1 MRHKTLLALGIFLI
15 LYLPTQAQID
25 TNAPKR
31 YKWEVATDLLWLI
44 NKNNIPASSI
54 FVRRHFVTKKG
65 KNVALR
71 MRLGWD
77 FDYDKKTSY
86 DFDRRVNP
94 QTLTNIVDETKK
106 YVISP
111 FVVLGYQKSILYA
124 KYEIFYGADV
134 MLKYWTGEEKTIS
147 ELSPILNP
155 PGSLIDLRTTINKG
169 ASVGFQPIIGL
180 KYYLSERFSLSSE
193 ATLGVNFSKD
203 NYIITTV
210 EYPIDLSTTRG
221 EGDIDK
227 YSFKFNISPF
237 YLFNLSYN
245 F

>member
-1 MRHKTLLALGIFLI
+1 MRNKTLLALGICLM
-15 LYLPTQAQID
+15 LYLPTQAQTD
-25 TNAPKR
+25 TTAPKR

-86 DFDRRVNP
+86 DFDRQVSS
-94 QTLTNIVDETKK
+94 QTLTNIIDETKK
-106 YVISP
+106 YAISP
-111 FVVLGYQKSILYA
+111 FLVLGYQKSIVYA
-124 KYEIFYGADV
+124 KYEIFYGVDV
-134 MLKYWTGEEKTIS
+134 MLKYWAGEEKTIS
-147 ELSPILNP
+147 VLSPTLNP
-155 PGSLIDLRTTINKG
+155 IGSQMFLSTIINKG

-193 ATLGVNFSKD
+193 ATLGINFS
-203 NYIITTV
+203 
-210 EYPIDLSTTRG
+210 
-221 EGDIDK
+221 
-227 YSFKFNISPF
+227 
-237 YLFNLSYN
+237 
-245 F
+245 